1 MTIHA
6 MTSVKQPL
14 GRDRGGDGDGSR
26 PSLTRAIIGAFA
38 LLLVSSSSTVAAWA
52 ASRAELWSR
61 WQANEPSSSLRIDH
75 SAWDRFLA
83 AFVALDANG
92 ISRVAYGRVA
102 SPDRIALRAYIQ
114 SLSAVPV
121 SRLSRAEQLPY
132 WINLYNALT
141 VETVLEHYP
150 VRSIRAINISPGW
163 LSVGP
168 WGRKV
173 ITIEGEAVSLDDIEH
188 RILRPIWRD
197 PRIHYALNCASLGC
211 PNLQPRAFTADNTE
225 ALLEAAARAYVNHP
239 RGARIEN
246 GRLKVSS
253 IYVWYGADFGGTD
266 ASVLAHLSRYAE
278 PELRAALGRIHR
290 IDSDDYDWS
299 LNDAR

>member
-6 MTSVKQPL
+6 IVSVKRL
-14 GRDRGGDGDGSR
+14 VGRGRRSDGDGSR
-26 PSLTRAIIGAFA
+26 PSLTRSVAGALA
-38 LLLVSSSSTVAAWA
+38 LLLVSSCSTVAAWA

-61 WQANEPSSSLRIDH
+61 WQANQPSSSLRIDH

-83 AFVALDANG
+83 GYVGLDANG
-92 ISRVAYGRVA
+92 ISSVAYGHVTA
-102 SPDRIALRAYIQ
+102 PDRIALRAYIQ
-114 SLSAVPV
+114 SLAAVPINQA
-121 SRLSRAEQLPY
+121 RRAEQLPY

-141 VETVLEHYP
+141 VQTVLEHYP

-163 LSVGP
+163 FSVGP

-211 PNLQPRAFTADNTE
+211 PNLQGRAFTANNTE
-225 ALLEAAARAYVNHP
+225 GLLEAAAHAYVNHP
-239 RGARIEN
+239 RGAHIEN
-246 GRLKVSS
+246 GRLRVSS
-253 IYVWYGADFGGTD
+253 IYVWYGSDFGGTD
-266 ASVLAHLSRYAE
+266 AGVLAHLSRYAE